1 MAGNGGVLDFEK
13 PLVELE
19 KRIEELR
26 RFTAEKAIDF
36 SEELQTLEKKAER
49 LRQEIYRDLAPW
61 QRVLLARHPKRP
73 LALDYIPL
81 IFDDFIE
88 LHGDR
93 SFRDDKALIGGLA
106 FLEGRP
112 VTIVAEQKGKDTK
125 ENLYR
130 NFGMPCPE
138 GYRKA
143 LRLMKQAEK
152 FGRPVVSFI
161 DTPGAFPGL
170 QAEERGQAEA
180 IARNLLEMS
189 KLEVPIVAVVIG
201 EGGSGGALAIGVGD
215 RILMLENA
223 IYSVI
228 SAEACAAILWRD
240 ASYAKEAAA
249 ALKLTAQDL
258 LELGVIDEI
267 IPEPLGGAHRGVEVT
282 AKLIKEAL
290 VRHINELSEL
300 SPQRLVARR
309 YEKYRRMGRWQ

>member
-1 MAGNGGVLDFEK
+1 MACNGVLDFEK

-19 KRIEELR
+19 KRIEELK

-36 SEELQTLEKKAER
+36 TEELQSLEKKAER
-49 LRQEIYRDLAPW
+49 LRQEIYQDLDPW

-81 IFDDFIE
+81 IFEDFIE

-93 SFRDDKALIGGLA
+93 GFRDDKALIGGLA

-152 FGRPVVSFI
+152 FGRPVISFI

-189 KLEVPIVAVVIG
+189 KLQVPIVAVVIG

-223 IYSVI
+223 VYSVI

-267 IPEPLGGAHRGVEVT
+267 IPEPLGGAHRGLEVT

-290 VRHINELSEL
+290 VRHLNELSEL